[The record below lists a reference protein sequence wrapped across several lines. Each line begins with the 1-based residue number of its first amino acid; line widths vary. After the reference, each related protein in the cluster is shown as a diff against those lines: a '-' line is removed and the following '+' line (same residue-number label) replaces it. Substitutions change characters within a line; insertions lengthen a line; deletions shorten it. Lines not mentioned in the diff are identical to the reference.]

1 MGRNEQGGVD
11 RIWACSCPLCRGVV
25 YPVLRRLLRGLRI
38 REKLVEEVKEVSEEQ
53 GEEYKHAETEEL
65 KNLVEALK
73 NSIMELRSAI
83 SDLTSPFNLMR
94 QAAEKEEL
102 KAIREAAEDTGPVP
116 FSASPAAVPI
126 ATRPAG
132 PQPEVAV
139 ARPKEV
145 VEEKPKERVER
156 VVPPKPS
163 IEEMRPAER
172 REVPL
177 IKALRLLRL
186 LYTLRGKLSS
196 HNIENLVQL
205 LVVMGAIDEG
215 MANTVRQMLSLV
227 EEGMRSGLSPE
238 DQAVI
243 IYSLAK
249 TLGVEDEEF
258 EEEVASILLKRLGGG
273 GIWGSQQQ

>member
-1 MGRNEQGGVD
+1 MERV
-11 RIWACSCPLCRGVV
+11 WTCSCPVCRGTV
-25 YPVLRRLLRGLRI
+25 YPVLRRLLRGLHVV
-38 REKLVEEVKEVSEEQ
+38 EKPREEVMEVSEEPR
-53 GEEYKHAETEEL
+53 EEPKPVETDEL
-65 KNLVEALK
+65 KTLVEALR
-73 NSIMELRSAI
+73 NSVMELRSAI

-94 QAAEKEEL
+94 QAAEREEL
-102 KAIREAAEDTGPVP
+102 KAIREATEDAGPVP
-116 FSASPAAVPI
+116 FSASPTAVPT
-126 ATRPAG
+126 APRPAG
-132 PQPEVAV
+132 PEPRVTVVQ
-139 ARPKEV
+139 PKEAV
-145 VEEKPKERVER
+145 KVEKPVEEAERPQPVAMEERPR
-156 VVPPKPS
+156 VV
-163 IEEMRPAER
+163 AR

-177 IKALRLLRL
+177 VKALRLLRL
-186 LYTLRGKLSS
+186 LYTLRSKLSS
-196 HNIENLVQL
+196 HNIENLIQL

-215 MANTVRQMLSLV
+215 MADTVRQLLSLV